1 MIDDDWAEDRAE
13 GAQQNESIAL
23 MRKIE
28 PCLHGHPRAV
38 IIVALV
44 RLLAA
49 LLGPASKTT
58 REEMLREIPLTI
70 RSLLKAMDRM
80 VRNMG

>member
-1 MIDDDWAEDRAE
+1 MIDDEWAKDYAE
-13 GAQQNESIAL
+13 SADLNESIAL

-28 PCLHGHPRAV
+28 PCLHGYPRSI

-44 RLLAA
+44 RLIAA

-58 REEMLREIPLTI
+58 REGMLREIPLTI
-70 RSLLKAMDRM
+70 RAILKEMDRM
-80 VRNMG
+80 IRNMG

>member
-1 MIDDDWAEDRAE
+1 MIDQQAEDYAE
-13 GAQQNESIAL
+13 SADLNESIAL

-28 PCLHGHPRAV
+28 PCLHGYPRSI

-44 RLLAA
+44 RLIAA

-58 REEMLREIPLTI
+58 REGMLREIPLTI
-70 RSLLKAMDRM
+70 RAILKEMDRM
-80 VRNMG
+80 IRNMG

>member
-1 MIDDDWAEDRAE
+1 MIDQRAEDSAKDLD
-13 GAQQNESIAL
+13 ESIVL

-28 PCLHGHPRAV
+28 PCLHGYPRSI

-44 RLLAA
+44 RLIAA
-49 LLGPASKTT
+49 LLGPASKTV
-58 REEMLREIPLTI
+58 REGMLREIPLTI